1 MIKLKLEKNKR
12 NEPIF
17 KLKVSEEDLQSKIY
31 LKRAI
36 MEGTMLKGEYNY
48 KVPIRFFQP
57 ILNKLTSE
65 EYEIHN
71 DSLIFFLEFSDDYDE
86 KYYYRTE
93 ADANYMKRWRE
104 EGCPNIYKT
113 TIDIDNKKIE
123 REIAFKKIGSTLS
136 SKFE

>member
-17 KLKVSEEDLQSKIY
+17 KLKVSQEDLKDRLY

-36 MEGTMLKGEYNY
+36 MEGRELKGDYNY
-48 KVPIRFFQP
+48 KVPIKFFQP
-57 ILNKLTSE
+57 ILNKLNSE
-65 EYEIHN
+65 EYEIHS
-71 DSLIFFLEFSDDYDE
+71 DSLVFFLEFSDDYDE

-93 ADANYMKRWRE
+93 VDARYMKRWRE

-113 TIDIDNKKIE
+113 TIDIKEKKIVK
-123 REIAFKKIGSTLS
+123 EIAFKKIGNVFS
-136 SKFE
+136 SSFE